1 MVVKDAGRG
10 ILFLLIWSLLLK
22 NNSGLDVMQNMSYSS
37 TFLGIME
44 LWYPIVSSKRE
55 VLWFL
60 LLTVQIFN

>member
-1 MVVKDAGRG
+1 MVVKDVGRG

-44 LWYPIVSSKRE
+44 LWYPIVSNKRE